1 MVSFNNYYVY
11 PLVDKTKM
19 MQAYKYSLIVV
30 LFLLF
35 SCSGGNSTFASEDS
49 GKPDHSKWTELL
61 QKHVN
66 DKGFVNYKGMIED
79 EQKLNAYTEDLS
91 GNPPQANWS
100 ENEKLAYWI
109 NAYNAFTVKL
119 IVDNY
124 PLESIK
130 DLNPTIAIPTVSTV
144 WTKKW
149 FQIGGEDFSLDK
161 IEHRIL
167 RKDFE
172 EPRIHFAV
180 NCASFSCPP
189 LRNEAFVAEKVNE
202 QLDDQARIFINDGVR
217 NKLSKSKIE
226 ISQIFSWFKGDF
238 TNGQSLIEFLNR
250 YSKVKIDDSAKVDHI
265 DYEWALN
272 EWN

>member
-1 MVSFNNYYVY
+1 MRFWKSYI
-11 PLVDKTKM
+11 L
-19 MQAYKYSLIVV
+19 LI
-30 LFLLF
+30 LILTF
-35 SCSGGNSTFASEDS
+35 SCTGNQSTFANEDT
-49 GKPDHSKWTELL
+49 GKPDHSNWTELL

-66 DKGFVNYKGMIED
+66 KEGFVNYKGMIQD

-91 GNPPQANWS
+91 NNPPQDNWS

-149 FQIGGEDFSLDK
+149 FQIGGEDFSLDR
-161 IEHRIL
+161 IEHKIL
-167 RKDFE
+167 RKEFE

-189 LRNEAFVAEKVNE
+189 LRNEAFVAEKVDQ
-202 QLDDQARIFINDGVR
+202 QLDEQARAFINDGVR
-217 NKLSKSKIE
+217 NKISKDRVE

-238 TNGQSLIEFLNR
+238 TNGQSLIEFLNK
-250 YSKVKIDDSAKVDHI
+250 YSKVKIDGKAEVDHI